1 MKSVDKEEIGKLYES
16 LDFTSSYGDEFDP
29 NVEQLKVEAN
39 QKCHNI
45 EKMLSGTITYY
56 KREKVKFFNN
66 TNDMN
71 SFESIKKLEEF
82 LRPHLAQF
90 SEFKD

>member
-1 MKSVDKEEIGKLYES
+1 MTIKDKAKIGEIYEN
-16 LDFTSSYGDEFDP
+16 LDFKSSYDRQFDP
-29 NVEQLKVEAN
+29 QIEKLKTEAN
-39 QKCHNI
+39 QNCYSI

-56 KREKVKFFNN
+56 KREKEKFFNN
-66 TNDMN
+66 PNDMN
-71 SFESIKKLEEF
+71 SFEALDKLESF

>member
-1 MKSVDKEEIGKLYES
+1 MTTKDKTEIGKLYES
-16 LDFTSSYGDEFDP
+16 LDFKSSYPDNFDP
-29 NVEQLKVEAN
+29 TIEKLKSEAN

-56 KREKVKFFNN
+56 KREKEKFFNN
-66 TNDMN
+66 PNDMN
-71 SFESIKKLEEF
+71 SFEALERLESF